1 MLQLPLH
8 ASEILSDSEK
18 YRMLEKGIVFTKI
31 WVRNIV
37 LVLPKIWCLAGLL
50 EHIQISKDSFTQHLI
65 VIMHCP

>member
-31 WVRNIV
+31 
-37 LVLPKIWCLAGLL
+37 
-50 EHIQISKDSFTQHLI
+50 
-65 VIMHCP
+65 